1 MIAAVAPDIVIGEQ
15 APCALLAAR
24 SLNIPVVALGTTY
37 TLPPTGLEAFP
48 ILLEEH
54 QERIW
59 LEAAICEVINTV
71 MTPLGLPPLKRLAE
85 IYRADASL
93 PVGIRLLDPY
103 VDARSEPR
111 IAPDVGG
118 IPAGGDACERQE
130 VFVYLSTTDRSDPAM
145 LDFLQQLKVPTRLYI
160 ANADAATLARFR
172 ATGAMV
178 EERPVP
184 PSDIA
189 RRSRVLVHAGNHGT
203 MCLGIRAGIPQ
214 LSVPQ
219 QLEQMFN
226 ARRLERAGCG
236 RTIGWSGRTGEVYT
250 HHVLD
255 LYEDPDTD
263 AQARCLAEATA
274 ADFAGDARAQSVSRI
289 LEVIT

>member
-1 MIAAVAPDIVIGEQ
+1 
-15 APCALLAAR
+15 
-24 SLNIPVVALGTTY
+24 
-37 TLPPTGLEAFP
+37 
-48 ILLEEH
+48 
-54 QERIW
+54 
-59 LEAAICEVINTV
+59 

-111 IAPDVGG
+111 VAPDVGG
-118 IPAGGDACERQE
+118 IPAGGYPRERQE

-145 LDFLQQLKVPTRLYI
+145 LDFLRLFKVPARLYV

-172 ATGAMV
+172 ATGVIV
-178 EERPVP
+178 EERPVA

-214 LSVPQ
+214 VSVPQ

-226 ARRLERAGCG
+226 ARRLERTGAG
-236 RTIGWSGRTGEVYT
+236 RTVGWSPRTGELYAKFA
-250 HHVLD
+250 LD
-255 LYEDPDTD
+255 LYEDAG
-263 AQARCLAEATA
+263 AQERARQLAEVTA
-274 ADFAGDARAQSVSRI
+274 ADFAGDARAQSVARI
-289 LEVIT
+289 LETIR